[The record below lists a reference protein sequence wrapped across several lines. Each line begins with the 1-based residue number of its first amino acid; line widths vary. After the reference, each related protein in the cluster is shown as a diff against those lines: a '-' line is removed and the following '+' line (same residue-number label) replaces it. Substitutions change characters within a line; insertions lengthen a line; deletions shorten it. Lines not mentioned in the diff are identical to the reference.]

1 MKLIFLLF
9 LLFFTQPSWSEQV
22 VLCDAANG
30 LDLINR
36 EYVALE
42 QIQMILNSCDKV
54 SPNDPSVLLL
64 HALLAKKN
72 AHFETAIAWLEKAR
86 AYAPLNQ
93 SITLELANL
102 YEYTKQVPKAQEL
115 YQSIIAINPSNRA
128 ALLGQARIFRMEGKN
143 TQATLIYQRLL
154 AQDSDDVDALN
165 GLGWLDTTHN
175 NLIGAK
181 DYFNQTLLIQPQ
193 NTEALNA
200 LNSITQTELQKNA
213 ALQALQHQQKIQE
226 QSLIPA
232 VIPSFCEAELGLI
245 LLQQKQPALG
255 EIKKILIKCDKN
267 TPNTTT
273 TLLLHGLLARYL
285 GQPTKQYDEAIT
297 WLIKAAQSAPRGD
310 NTPLL
315 ELAVTYEW
323 AGAFKDA
330 LVLYD
335 VLLNQNPWNKSA
347 LLGKARVLRF
357 SYQIKPSLAIYQQLQ
372 QYFPNDIDVLRGM
385 GEDYLANYDYEQAK
399 EIFAQIL
406 VLDATDEQ
414 TQTDVRLLNESTR
427 NILDV
432 NLGRYN
438 VGPRVSEGFNLNY
451 FRNLDITDSFFLLAT
466 HNTKQIESG
475 FGAGTALL
483 PNNSLLFGYQRLIPQ
498 QYGWQLSFDT
508 RQHNNLPLENRVY
521 GFTNLFLQ
529 KDVEWFGSVRIAFPE
544 RWTTQ
549 LFSSGLNVY
558 TSLPVDVSITGFWA
572 FQEIGCF
579 NSSYSLDFSKGYNT
593 HLFYNLGSSYLV
605 EQRSWELHGRLI
617 YPIFKNQSLTL
628 QGSHYFFNN
637 STFVNVGWR
646 WYWA

>member
-572 FQEIGCF
+572 FQEIGGF